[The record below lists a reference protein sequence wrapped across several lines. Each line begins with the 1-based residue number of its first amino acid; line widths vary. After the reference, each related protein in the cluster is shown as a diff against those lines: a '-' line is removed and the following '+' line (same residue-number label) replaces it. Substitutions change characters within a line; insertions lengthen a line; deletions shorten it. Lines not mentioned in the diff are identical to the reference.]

1 MTNSKPKVL
10 FIAPRFPYPLL
21 RGDQLTVFKMC
32 EYFRSY
38 WDIDLLVFEQPEKE
52 AYVSKIP
59 VQHLYV
65 LNNTLLDK
73 AYSIV
78 HFALGAPLQQHFFA
92 SALKQK
98 AVNKHLSAGYDFIYV
113 HTTRPL
119 HLIPK
124 SFRTKTCCGVQ
135 ISIALQNH
143 RHYLREK
150 GWLKLFY
157 KMEAPRYRHYEKT
170 QLKDIPLS
178 FVITEDDRKWLDLSA
193 ETTHLLPHGVDVEK
207 HERTAPY
214 NTDFQQSFHL
224 IFSGNLD
231 FGPNV
236 LAMERLQG
244 ICDRL
249 KQQIPHI
256 QLWLVGK
263 CNNANL
269 MKKYNDLE
277 GVTMTGFVDSFT
289 PYFNQA
295 AVMINPLTVGSG
307 LQNKVIESLSYGV
320 PVVCTPLA
328 NNGIKAPASCCIEA
342 ETDEAICSAV
352 LDIYQ
357 NPEKAASMHRAAA
370 EWVRTH
376 FTWEYFLEE
385 QRQIIEKH
393 FLDQ

>member
-1 MTNSKPKVL
+1 MNNLRPKVL

-32 EYFRSY
+32 EYFRTY
-38 WDIDLLVFEQPEKE
+38 WDIDLLVFEQPEKQ
-52 AYVSKIP
+52 AYLQKIP
-59 VQHLYV
+59 VQNLFII
-65 LNNTLLDK
+65 NNSLLDK
-73 AYSIV
+73 AYSAL

-98 AVNKHLSAGYDFIYV
+98 AVNKYLAAGYDFIYV

-124 SFRTKTCCGVQ
+124 SLRAQTCCGVQ

-157 KMEAPRYRHYEKT
+157 KMEAPRYRCYEQQ
-170 QLKDIPLS
+170 QLKDIPLA
-178 FVITEDDRKWLDLSA
+178 FVITEDDRQWLQLDPA
-193 ETTHLLPHGVDVEK
+193 KTHLLPHGVDVAK
-207 HERTAPY
+207 HERSAPY
-214 NTDFQQSFHL
+214 SSDFEKKFNL

-236 LAMERLQG
+236 LAMERLLG
-244 ICDRL
+244 IYNQLR
-249 KQQIPHI
+249 QQIPHI
-256 QLWLVGK
+256 QLYLVGK
-263 CNNANL
+263 CNNAAL
-269 MKKYNDLE
+269 MKKYNDLD

-289 PYFNQA
+289 PYFNEA
-295 AVMINPLTVGSG
+295 AVMVNPLTVGSG

-320 PVVCTPLA
+320 PVVCTTLA
-328 NNGIKAPASCCIEA
+328 NNGIKAPAACCTEA
-342 ETDEAICSAV
+342 DSDDAIAGAV
-352 LDIYQ
+352 WDIYQ
-357 NPEKAASMHRAAA
+357 NPAKAAAMHEAASH
-370 EWVRTH
+370 WVRTH